1 MFLWIAVCGIG
12 VSFLASCGIG
22 ANDVANSFATSVG
35 SKTLTH
41 RQAIC
46 MASVCEFLGAIL
58 MGSRVTK
65 TIRKGIADI
74 DEYVDSPEILMYGML
89 CVLVSVTL
97 WLFAASRLGMPVS
110 TTHSTIG
117 AIIGMSMVAK
127 GSKSIVWGSEISDEF
142 PYLTGVSKIVAS
154 WVVSPLLS
162 AVFAMTMFQLLRV
175 TRVFQSY
182 TKALYTFPV
191 VTGITMFINTFFV
204 ISKGSKL
211 SDRYDDIERSVI
223 SLCVGV
229 FSCLLS
235 VAAIPLIKKRTKEV
249 EGVFSACQ
257 VFSAMCD
264 SFAHGAND
272 VANSIGPFAAIWS
285 IYENDM
291 IQNKAE
297 VPLWIFVVGGTG
309 IVVGLATYGHRIIKE
324 IGVKLTNITAS
335 RGMCIELG
343 AASVVIL
350 GTKYSIPLST
360 THCQV
365 GATTGVGLL
374 DGVDNVDWAVIRKT
388 LFGWIATLVVTGSV
402 AAALTAQ
409 GIYSPYIDCV

>member
-1 MFLWIAVCGIG
+1 MFLWIAICGVG

-41 RQAIC
+41 TQAIC

-74 DEYVDSPEILMYGML
+74 DYYVDSPEILMYGML
-89 CVLVSVTL
+89 CVLVSVTF
-97 WLFAASRLGMPVS
+97 WLFTASRLGMPVS

-127 GSKSIVWGSEISDEF
+127 GSKSVVWGSEISDEF

-162 AVFAMTMFQLLRV
+162 AMFAMTMFQLLRMIK
-175 TRVFQSY
+175 VFQSY
-182 TKALYTFPV
+182 NKALFMFPI

-204 ISKGSKL
+204 ISKGSEL
-211 SDRYDDIERSVI
+211 SDRYDDIERVVI
-223 SLCVGV
+223 SMCIGA
-229 FSCLLS
+229 FSCFLS
-235 VAAIPLIKKRTKEV
+235 VAAIPFIKKRTKEV

-272 VANSIGPFAAIWS
+272 VANSIGPFVAIWS

-291 IQNKAE
+291 IQKEAD
-297 VPLWIFVVGGTG
+297 VPIWIFIVGGAG

-388 LFGWIATLVVTGSV
+388 LFGWIATLVVTGGV

-409 GIYSPYIDCV
+409 GIYSPCVN

>member
-35 SKTLTH
+35 SKTLTYT
-41 RQAIC
+41 QAIC

-58 MGSRVTK
+58 MGSRVTE

-74 DEYVDSPEILMYGML
+74 DYYVDSPEILMYGML
-89 CVLVSVTL
+89 CVLVSVTF
-97 WLFAASRLGMPVS
+97 WLFTASRLGMPVS

-117 AIIGMSMVAK
+117 SIIGMSMVAK

-162 AVFAMTMFQLLRV
+162 AFFATTMFQLLRM
-175 TRVFQSY
+175 TKVFQSY
-182 TKALYTFPV
+182 NKALFMFPII
-191 VTGITMFINTFFV
+191 TGMTMFINTFFV
-204 ISKGSKL
+204 ISKGSEL
-211 SDRYDDIERSVI
+211 SDRYDDIDRVVI
-223 SLCVGV
+223 SLCIGV

-235 VAAIPLIKKRTKEV
+235 AAAIPLIKKRTKDI
-249 EGVFSACQ
+249 EGVFSVSQ

-291 IQNKAE
+291 IQNKSE
-297 VPLWIFVVGGTG
+297 VPMWIFVIGGVG
-309 IVVGLATYGHRIIKE
+309 IVVGLAAYGHIIIKE

-360 THCQV
+360 THCQF

-374 DGVDNVDWAVIRKT
+374 DGVDNVDWKVIRKT
-388 LFGWIATLVVTGSV
+388 LFGWIATLIVTGSV
-402 AAALTAQ
+402 AATLTAQ
-409 GIYSPYIDCV
+409 GIYSPYVNC

>member
-65 TIRKGIADI
+65 TIRKGIADV

-162 AVFAMTMFQLLRV
+162 ALFAMTMFQLLRV

-204 ISKGSKL
+204 ISKGSEL

-229 FSCLLS
+229 FSCFLS
-235 VAAIPLIKKRTKEV
+235 VAAIPLIKTRTDNV

-291 IQNKAE
+291 VLSKAE
-297 VPLWIFVVGGTG
+297 VPLWIFVVGGAG
-309 IVVGLATYGHRIIKE
+309 IVVGLGTYGHRIIKE

-388 LFGWIATLVVTGSV
+388 LFGWIATLAVTGSV

-409 GIYSPYIDCV
+409 GIYSPYIDC

>member
-41 RQAIC
+41 TQAIC

-58 MGSRVTK
+58 MGSRVTG

-74 DEYVDSPEILMYGML
+74 DYYVDSPEILMYGML
-89 CVLVSVTL
+89 CVLVSVTF

-127 GSKSIVWGSEISDEF
+127 GSNSIVWGSETSDEF

-162 AVFAMTMFQLLRV
+162 AMFAMSMFQVLRM
-175 TRVFQSY
+175 TKVFQSY
-182 TKALYTFPV
+182 KKALFMLPV
-191 VTGITMFINTFFV
+191 VTGMAMFINTFFV
-204 ISKGSKL
+204 ISKGSEL
-211 SDRYDDIERSVI
+211 SDRYDDTERIVI
-223 SLCVGV
+223 SLCIGV
-229 FSCLLS
+229 LSCFLS
-235 VAAIPLIKKRTKEV
+235 VAAIPLVKRRTGEV
-249 EGVFSACQ
+249 EGVFSMCQ
-257 VFSAMCD
+257 VLSAMCD

-285 IYENDM
+285 IYEHDM
-291 IQNKAE
+291 IQKEAN
-297 VPLWIFVVGGTG
+297 VPLWAFGVGGVG

-324 IGVKLTNITAS
+324 IGVKLTNITPS

-374 DGVDNVDWAVIRKT
+374 DGVDNIDWTVIRKT
-388 LFGWIATLVVTGSV
+388 IFGWIATLVVTGGV

-409 GIYSPYIDCV
+409 GIYSPYINC